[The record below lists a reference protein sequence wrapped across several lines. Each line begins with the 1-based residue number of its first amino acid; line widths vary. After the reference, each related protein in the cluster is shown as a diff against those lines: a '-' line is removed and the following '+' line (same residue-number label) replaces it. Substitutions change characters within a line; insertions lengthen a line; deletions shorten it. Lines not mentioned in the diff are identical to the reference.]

1 MITVMRIEAVRCR
14 FNRHLD
20 IYAPAIRLVKIPE
33 LQKNMFELAREM
45 EKAGLV
51 EDVVTEGLSLTDV
64 RLCFSVHVLYLLL
77 TLLLVDPPGVR

>member
-1 MITVMRIEAVRCR
+1 MRIEAVRSR
-14 FNRHLD
+14 ASNRHLD
-20 IYAPAIRLVKIPE
+20 FYSAVLRLVKIPE

-64 RLCFSVHVLYLLL
+64 RICFLVHVLCF
-77 TLLLVDPPGVR
+77 VDPAGVG